1 MYDCGC
7 SEEYG
12 PCEGHADVLVI
23 RQGAALRTA
32 DELSLLL
39 VSDLIDC
46 GVKLSEIDMATY
58 SYLDDALTN
67 AYDPHTG
74 LAHFADENDAQ
85 DASDLAQM
93 VEQDSDGL
101 WIAHDDGYV
110 ISRPHDDCP
119 LLEG

>member
-12 PCEGHADVLVI
+12 PCEEHADVLVI
-23 RQGAALRTA
+23 RQGAALHTA

-46 GVKLSEIDMATY
+46 GVKLSEIDMVTY

-67 AYDPHTG
+67 AYD
-74 LAHFADENDAQ
+74 NDAQ